1 MSFGFVD
8 FERKKNMTNCL
19 AFSVSAEVQ
28 SCHFSLFIMSE
39 LAGKKGYVEIK
50 VGIKKSRRSVH
61 KVEINK
67 QPV

>member
-1 MSFGFVD
+1 
-8 FERKKNMTNCL
+8 MTNCL